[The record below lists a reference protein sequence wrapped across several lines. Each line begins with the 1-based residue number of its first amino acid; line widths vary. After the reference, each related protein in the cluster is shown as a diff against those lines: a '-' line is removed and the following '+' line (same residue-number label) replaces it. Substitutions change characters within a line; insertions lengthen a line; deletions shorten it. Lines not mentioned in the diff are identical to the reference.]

1 MSIVVGNFSR
11 AATCQSSISFC
22 ILTIL
27 DMDLLQAAWY
37 GLLAGWL
44 AGWLTVHLARLRKE
58 DQEKRLSIT
67 TRASSSFSCPA
78 AAVCRR
84 QAGKFG

>member
-1 MSIVVGNFSR
+1 MI
-11 AATCQSSISFC
+11 I
-22 ILTIL
+22 
-27 DMDLLQAAWY
+27 DMDLLQAVRY
-37 GLLAGWL
+37 GML

-67 TRASSSFSCPA
+67 TRASKSFSCPA